1 MARFALLL
9 AAKLGMT
16 KREMMER
23 MDSREFY
30 EWQALSAFYPEWFWP
45 SRAESQAPDAAGFAM
60 YLKAAASE

>member
-45 SRAESQAPDAAGFAM
+45 ARGESRDTGAAEFAA
-60 YLKAAASE
+60 YLKAAAGE